1 MSERVSNKTIHIY
14 TDGAC
19 SGNPGPGGWGFVY
32 VVPMWRT
39 DDIGTPTEP
48 LMVDGKQL
56 WVHTTTGKGGEK
68 DTTNNRME
76 LLAVINGLHHIRSR
90 TDYDLTVVT
99 DSKYVLQGITEW
111 IKGWKSKGW
120 IGSNK
125 KPVKNRDLWERLDA
139 LSGQFSNLKWKW
151 VKGHAGNQFNEMAD
165 ELSVAAIPKE

>member
-1 MSERVSNKTIHIY
+1 MAQQVRIY

-32 VVPMWRT
+32 VVPVFHT
-39 DDIGTPTEP
+39 DENGNETDP

-68 DTTNNRME
+68 ETTNNRME
-76 LLAVINGLHHIRSR
+76 LMAVIRGLDHMKSKKDFDI
-90 TDYDLTVVT
+90 TVVS
-99 DSKYVLQGITEW
+99 DSKYVIQGITEW
-111 IKGWKSKGW
+111 MKGWKTKNW

-125 KPVKNRDLWERLDA
+125 QPVKNQDLWKQLDA
-139 LSGQFSNLKWKW
+139 LVSNFSNLKWQW

-165 ELSVAAIPKE
+165 ELAVEGIPK